1 MTANNVVQAA
11 PQMITQASMQ
21 GSGSHARIIKAAVG
35 MLAAQIAK
43 SVPADH
49 EQLQDVIEKALQGY
63 RLDIEEVKK
72 VVNDEKV
79 ARFIVDVARVME
91 EVYREGGRPL
101 RALVDMLKRYNL
113 IPKEFLTYVE
123 VIVSALEG

>member
-1 MTANNVVQAA
+1 MAANNVAQDT
-11 PQMITQASMQ
+11 PQMVAQASMNSH
-21 GSGSHARIIKAAVG
+21 GNHARIIKAAVG

-63 RLDIEEVKK
+63 RLDIDEVRR
-72 VVNDEKV
+72 VVGDERV
-79 ARFIVDVARVME
+79 ARFIVDISHVME

-113 IPKEFLTYVE
+113 IPKEFLTYAE
-123 VIVSALEG
+123 VLVSVLEG